1 MNNSSSIGLD
11 LGSTKI
17 CGALVSEGGHVSNR
31 TRRTS
36 DAEADAETVVK
47 TLVRAAKR
55 LRIGPEGRHV
65 SGVGVGVGGQ
75 IDEESGTVLS
85 APNFRWRNFPLRS
98 QLEEVLQLPVT
109 VLNDVRAATWGEW
122 LHGAGR
128 DCENLVCI
136 SIGMRIGGGVVIRGR
151 MLEGATNSAGELGH
165 LTVDMNGPKC
175 RCHNRGCL
183 EALASGWAIA
193 QQAQEAIAA
202 DPTAGAPMLE
212 LVNGNVEQVTGKTVS
227 DAYHY
232 GDTLAL
238 RIVSDVSRA
247 LGAGSVSLVNAFNP
261 ERLILGGGVVDGLP
275 HLIEEVKS
283 FVQEHAL
290 EAAAKCLEVLPAE
303 LKDMAGAIGA
313 AAVAHRARHGI
324 GDEACVLE

>member
-1 MNNSSSIGLD
+1 MNNSSFIGLD
-11 LGSTKI
+11 LGDTKT
-17 CGALVSEGGHVSNR
+17 CGVLVSERGHVSNR
-31 TRRTS
+31 TRRIS
-36 DAEADAETVVK
+36 NVEADAETAVK
-47 TLVRAAKR
+47 TLVRVVKQ
-55 LRIGPEGRHV
+55 LRASPEGRHV

-85 APNFRWRNFPLRS
+85 APHLRCQNFPLRS
-98 QLEEVLQLPVT
+98 ELEEQLQLPVT
-109 VLNDVRAATWGEW
+109 VLNDMRAATWGEW

-128 DCENLVCI
+128 DCDNLVCI
-136 SIGMRIGGGVVIRGR
+136 IIGMRIGGGVVIRGR
-151 MLEGATNSAGELGH
+151 MLEGASNTAGELGH
-165 LTVDMNGPKC
+165 LTVDLNGPKC
-175 RCHNRGCL
+175 PCGNRGCL

-202 DPTAGAPMLE
+202 DPAAGAPMLE
-212 LVNGNVEQVTGKTVS
+212 LVNGNVGQVTGKTVT

-261 ERLILGGGVVDGLP
+261 ERLIFGGGVVDGLP

-283 FVQEHAL
+283 FVQAHAL
-290 EAAAKCLEVLPAE
+290 EAAAQRLEVLPAE
-303 LKDMAGAIGA
+303 LKGMAGAIGA
-313 AAVAHRARHGI
+313 AAVAHRARHGK